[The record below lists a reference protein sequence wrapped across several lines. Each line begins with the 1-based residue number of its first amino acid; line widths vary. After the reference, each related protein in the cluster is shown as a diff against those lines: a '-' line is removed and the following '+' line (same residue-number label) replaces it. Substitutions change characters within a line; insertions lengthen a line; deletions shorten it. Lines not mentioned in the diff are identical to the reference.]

1 MLKMVNHQF
10 KVLQS
15 VVATLIEG
23 GRGVMGTP
31 QPNQPAK
38 PLKLYEFEGSP
49 FSAYRDPFN
58 SRLTFL

>member
-31 QPNQPAK
+31 FPNQPENQSSFMN
-38 PLKLYEFEGSP
+38 LKVHHFATCS
-49 FSAYRDPFN
+49 
-58 SRLTFL
+58 

>member
-1 MLKMVNHQF
+1 MLKMANHQF

-31 QPNQPAK
+31 PAS
-38 PLKLYEFEGSP
+38 E
-49 FSAYRDPFN
+49 SAKA
-58 SRLTFL
+58 L

>member
-1 MLKMVNHQF
+1 MLKMVNHQI

-31 QPNQPAK
+31 QPNQP
-38 PLKLYEFEGSP
+38 
-49 FSAYRDPFN
+49 
-58 SRLTFL
+58 

>member
-23 GRGVMGTP
+23 GRGGMGTA
-31 QPNQPAK
+31 QPKQPAK
-38 PLKLYEFEGSP
+38 PL
-49 FSAYRDPFN
+49 
-58 SRLTFL
+58 